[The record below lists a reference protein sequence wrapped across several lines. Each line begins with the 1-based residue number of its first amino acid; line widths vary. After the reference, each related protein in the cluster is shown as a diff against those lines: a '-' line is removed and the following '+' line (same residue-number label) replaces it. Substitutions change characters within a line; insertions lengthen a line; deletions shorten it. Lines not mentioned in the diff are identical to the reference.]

1 MKLFNRAVG
10 DMQEL
15 KSYVHYLKV
24 EKGLSPNTLDNYQR
38 DLKTYVQF
46 IEESGLTNVANVTEN
61 DISAYIKKLTRK
73 GLQPATISRVL
84 SSIRGF
90 HKYLYEEERG
100 RSNPVDLLESP
111 KINRKLPET
120 LSIEEVLQLIEN
132 VPVDDNGLWIR
143 NRAMLECL
151 YATGMR
157 VTELI
162 SLTRQQLLVKEG
174 LVRIRG
180 KGSKE
185 RIVPIGSMAI
195 SWIQRYLTE
204 VRPGLAKRKLGHDT
218 LFLNRRG
225 SPMSRM
231 SVWNMIQDIVQQTG
245 IKKRIYPHILR
256 HSFATHLLEAGADLR
271 AVQEL
276 LGHSDI
282 STTQI
287 YTHVDRTYLKQIHT
301 QYHPRP

>member
-1 MKLFNRAVG
+1 
-10 DMQEL
+10 MQEL
-15 KSYVHYLKV
+15 KSYVHYLRV
-24 EKGLSPNTLDNYQR
+24 EKGLSRNTLDNYQR
-38 DLKTYVQF
+38 DLNSYMQF
-46 IEESGLTNVANVTEN
+46 IENSGIMSLKDVAES
-61 DISAYIKKLTRK
+61 DIAAYLKKLKRR
-73 GLQPATISRVL
+73 GLQPATISRAL

-90 HKYLYEEERG
+90 HKYVYEEERG
-100 RSNPVDLLESP
+100 KSNPVELFEGP
-111 KINRKLPET
+111 KTNRKLPET
-120 LSIEEVLQLIEN
+120 LSVEEVSQLIESI
-132 VPVDDNGLWIR
+132 PVDSKGLWIR

-162 SLTRQQLLVKEG
+162 TLSRQQLLIKEG

-185 RIVPIGSMAI
+185 RIVPIGMMAI
-195 SWIQRYLTE
+195 SWVQRYLTE
-204 VRPGLAKRKLGHDT
+204 VRPGLAKRKLGHDI

-225 SPMSRM
+225 SPMTRM
-231 SVWNMIQDIVQQTG
+231 SVWNIIQDAARQTG
-245 IKKRIYPHILR
+245 IEKRIYPHIMR
-256 HSFATHLLEAGADLR
+256 HSCATHLLEAGADLR

>member
-1 MKLFNRAVG
+1 
-10 DMQEL
+10 MQEL
-15 KSYVHYLKV
+15 TSYFHYLRV
-24 EKGLSPNTLDNYQR
+24 EKGLSRNTLENYRR
-38 DLKTYVQF
+38 DLESYVRF
-46 IEESGLTNVANVTEN
+46 VENSGIARLKDVSES
-61 DISAYIKKLTRK
+61 DISAYMKKLKRR
-73 GLQPATISRVL
+73 GLQPSTISRAL

-100 RSNPVDLLESP
+100 KSNPVELFENP
-111 KINRKLPET
+111 KANRKLPET
-120 LSIEEVLQLIEN
+120 LSVEEMSQLIESI
-132 VPVDDNGLWIR
+132 PVDDKGLWIR

-162 SLTRQQLLVKEG
+162 TLTRQQVHMQEG

-180 KGSKE
+180 KGAKE
-185 RIVPIGSMAI
+185 RIVPIGRMAI

-204 VRPGLAKRKLGHDT
+204 IRPGLAKRKLGQDI

-225 SPMSRM
+225 SPMTRM
-231 SVWNMIQDIVQQTG
+231 SVWNIIQEAARQTG
-245 IKKRIYPHILR
+245 KGKRVYPHIMR
-256 HSFATHLLEAGADLR
+256 HSCATHLLQAGADLR

-287 YTHVDRTYLKQIHT
+287 YTHVDRTYLKQIYT

>member
-1 MKLFNRAVG
+1 
-10 DMQEL
+10 MQEL
-15 KSYVHYLKV
+15 RSYIHYLKV
-24 EKGLSPNTLDNYQR
+24 EKGLSLNTIDNYRR
-38 DLKTYVQF
+38 DLDTYIKF
-46 IEESGLTNVANVTEN
+46 LETSGISDLSLVTE
-61 DISAYIKKLTRK
+61 DVISDYIKILRSR
-73 GLQPATISRVL
+73 GLQSTTINRAL

-90 HKYLYEEERG
+90 HTYLFEEERG
-100 RSNPVDLLESP
+100 RSNPVDLVDNP
-111 KINRKLPET
+111 KLSRKLPDA
-120 LSIEEVLQLIEN
+120 LSVEEVTRLIEN
-132 VPVDDNGLWIR
+132 VPVDEKGLWVR

-157 VTELI
+157 VSELI
-162 SLTRQQLLVKEG
+162 SLTRQQLLTQDG

-185 RIVPIGSMAI
+185 RIVPIGRIALD
-195 SWIQRYLTE
+195 WVDRYLIE
-204 VRPGLAKRKLGHDT
+204 VRPGLTQKNRAHDI

-231 SVWNMIQDIVQQTG
+231 SVWNVVQDAARQANLT
-245 IKKRIYPHILR
+245 KRIYPHILR
-256 HSFATHLLEAGADLR
+256 HSFATHLLEAGVDLR

-276 LGHSDI
+276 LGHTDI

-287 YTHVDRTYLKQIHT
+287 YTHIDRSYLKQIHM